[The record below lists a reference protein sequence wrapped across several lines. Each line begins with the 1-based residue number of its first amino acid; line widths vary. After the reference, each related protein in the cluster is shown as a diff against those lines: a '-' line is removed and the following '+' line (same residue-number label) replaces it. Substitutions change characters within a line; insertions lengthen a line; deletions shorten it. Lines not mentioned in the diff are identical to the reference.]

1 MGRQSPLTIANR
13 NSALADREAVLSR
26 MNPALK
32 SVFAELQGR
41 MVEKI
46 EDNLRFYHQLGKTCL
61 DIKKNPDKYLTD
73 EQKLQGVDPLDL
85 LQEASSTSKQ
95 TFSRTA
101 QFAERYDA
109 EDLKR
114 LFGYRNEQDA
124 KWRLHW
130 GHVSYLIS
138 IPDARARLKFEE
150 DAVANLWEPAE
161 LLKAVQAH
169 FGEKRSKGCRPFA
182 IPRTVPSQIS
192 QFRNVSSQ
200 WIRKN
205 QAIWNGEKNNVFNNI
220 LQLDPSKYT
229 PDMLKSLRGLA
240 NDLETMAQQIDA
252 DRQVLAGVL
261 PQVEQGL
268 ATPAAE
274 VAEQAP
280 AAAPSPKAGKA
291 PAKAPAAKSP
301 ATKPAKQP
309 AAAVK
314 PVAVKQTAGTAVAGK
329 VRGSVSPSARAKA
342 VAGRVLSNRPSPR

>member
-13 NSALADREAVLSR
+13 NSALADREAVLAR

-73 EQKLQGVDPLDL
+73 EQKLQGVDPIDL

-114 LFGYRNEQDA
+114 LFGYRNAEDT

-138 IPDARARLKFEE
+138 IPDVRARLKFEE
-150 DAVANLWEPAE
+150 DTVANLWEPSD

-169 FGEKRSKGCRPFA
+169 FGEKRSKGARPFA

-192 QFRNVSSQ
+192 QIRNVSSQ

-229 PDMLKSLRGLA
+229 PDMLTSLRGLQL
-240 NDLETMAQQIDA
+240 DLQTMAEQIEA

-268 ATPAAE
+268 AAPPAAPS
-274 VAEQAP
+274 AP
-280 AAAPSPKAGKA
+280 AQSPKAGKA
-291 PAKAPAAKSP
+291 PAKAPAAKAP
-301 ATKPAKQP
+301 APAAKPTKPP
-309 AAAVK
+309 AAAAK
-314 PVAVKQTAGTAVAGK
+314 PVAAKQTAGTAVASK